1 MGLHPALAGASWLA
15 PLAIA
20 FVSASAATL
29 VLAVASGGGGFRFL
43 GNGSNDP
50 GPRIPALLG
59 GLAIIVAFALST
71 TSVGLLGDARYL
83 LAIMS
88 LMFALG
94 LWTTIGHT
102 RDLIEISAQVVIA
115 ALLAKVA
122 GVELRDAG
130 DLIGIG
136 AIHLGILA
144 LPVTVLAMV
153 ALAQSLV
160 MMDDLEGFRAAF
172 AFTAL
177 AWLTAAGA
185 ASGLDHPSRVA
196 LLLEAALAGYLMT
209 TVLLRTWSRPRV
221 FLGIAGGLMIGF
233 ALGWLA
239 IDLTQGPGR
248 TVPPIAALFFV
259 LLPLFDA
266 GSVVLRKFERRES
279 PLERTRSGLHHY
291 LFARGF
297 SSAQALV
304 MLVAA
309 SALLGAVGFFGWYLG
324 VPEPAL
330 FWVAFFG
337 FLLYHAWIKEAWRK
351 LRGVYFVI

>member
-1 MGLHPALAGASWLA
+1 MGLHPASAGPLWFA
-15 PLAIA
+15 PLALA
-20 FVSASAATL
+20 FLTASAATL
-29 VLAVASGGGGFRFL
+29 VLAVASGGGFRFL
-43 GNGSNDP
+43 GNGSTDP

-59 GLAIIVAFALST
+59 GLAIVFAFALST
-71 TSVGLLGDARYL
+71 TSTGLLGDASYL
-83 LAIMS
+83 LAIMA
-88 LMFALG
+88 LMFGLG
-94 LWTTIGHT
+94 LWTTLGST
-102 RDLIEISAQVVIA
+102 REWVELAVEVIIA
-115 ALLAKVA
+115 ALLARLA

-136 AIHLGILA
+136 RIHLGILA
-144 LPVTVLAMV
+144 LPLTVIAMV
-153 ALAQSLV
+153 AVAQSLV

-177 AWLTAAGA
+177 AWLSAAGA
-185 ASGLDHPSRVA
+185 ASGLDHPSRIA
-196 LLLEAALAGYLMT
+196 LLLEAALAGYLLT
-209 TVLLRTWSRPRV
+209 TVMLKAWARPRV
-221 FLGIAGGLMIGF
+221 FLGNAGSLMIGF
-233 ALGWLA
+233 ALGWLT

-266 GSVVLRKFERRES
+266 GSVMLRQFERRES
-279 PLERTRSGLHHY
+279 PLARGDSGLHHY

-297 SSAQALV
+297 SSAQTLV

-309 SALLGAVGFFGWYLG
+309 SALLGAVGFFGWKLG

-330 FWVAFFG
+330 FWLAFFG